1 MPQGTLALDKPEV
14 LLQPEKVPVNRV
26 PSEVRHEAAAPA
38 FAFSN
43 ALQQL
48 KVNLTVRLKGR
59 L

>member
-1 MPQGTLALDKPEV
+1 MLALDKPEV